1 MKTYRALV
9 KAKVQNTVRAVPA
22 EVRAQNSSDAKWL
35 LQAIYGF
42 HAVVSTP
49 AIVESQNESQG
60 ISFADL

>member
-9 KAKVQNTVRAVPA
+9 KAKVQNSVKAVPA
-22 EVRAQNSSDAKWL
+22 EVRAMTSSDAKWL

-49 AIVESQNESQG
+49 VEVK
-60 ISFADL
+60 D

>member
-9 KAKVQNTVRAVPA
+9 KAKVQNSMRAVPA
-22 EVRAQNSSDAKWL
+22 EIRAQSSSDAKWL

-49 AIVESQNESQG
+49 FAINEGNQRTTN
-60 ISFADL
+60 D

>member
-9 KAKVQNTVRAVPA
+9 KAKVQNSVKAVPA
-22 EVRAQNSSDAKWL
+22 EVRAMSSSDAKWL

-49 AIVESQNESQG
+49 VAINEGEQQTTN
-60 ISFADL
+60 D

>member
-9 KAKVQNTVRAVPA
+9 KAKVQNTVRAIPA
-22 EVRAQNSSDAKWL
+22 EVRAQTSSDAKWL

-49 AIVESQNESQG
+49 SIVETQNESQG
-60 ISFADL
+60 ISSTDL